1 LSSSSLTE
9 VKSSSLDHFRVEG
22 QTDRRFTFDEKDSLA
37 LKAIEQGTVDFAD
50 KRVEFTAAKVE
61 LTAQRQDLIEVDLGN
76 LRSLPQDQIH
86 VSENRTAT
94 KGENLVD
101 TDDNEYKLV
110 MVGRKLRPDE
120 TPAVLA
126 EGGQ

>member
-1 LSSSSLTE
+1 M
-9 VKSSSLDHFRVEG
+9 
-22 QTDRRFTFDEKDSLA
+22 
-37 LKAIEQGTVDFAD
+37 DFAD

-120 TPAVLA
+120 MPSVLA